1 MQGIERLV
9 VSMTMV
15 RRGRDQEQMG
25 YQLVMKTRDG
35 IDRRFEV
42 REGRT
47 TIGRGDRCDVRIA
60 LPKVSSAHCE
70 IMMENQRATL
80 VNLDEIMG
88 TLLNGKPVD
97 QAVLTPDDELTVGP
111 VTFVLHESSNQPEQD

>member
-1 MQGIERLV
+1 MKGIKRLV

-15 RRGRDQEQMG
+15 RRGRIPEQMG

-88 TLLNGKPVD
+88 TLHNGHPV
-97 QAVLTPDDELTVGP
+97 QEVILSADDVVQIGP
-111 VTFVLHESSNQPEQD
+111 VRFRVDCSTPARQT